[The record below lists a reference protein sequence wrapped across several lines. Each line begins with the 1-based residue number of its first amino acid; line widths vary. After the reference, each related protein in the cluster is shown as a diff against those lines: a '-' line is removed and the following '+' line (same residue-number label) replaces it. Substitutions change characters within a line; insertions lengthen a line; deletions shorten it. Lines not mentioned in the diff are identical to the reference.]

1 MFKQLIPILE
11 NSSKVGM
18 FVHTHPDGD
27 AMGSAYAL
35 SLALNSM
42 GKRTRVFLPE
52 LPDAQASALV
62 VRGDDPSLEI
72 EDCDLLVALDCAD
85 SQRLD
90 VYKEAFL
97 SHPNTAAI
105 DHHITHKIFASS
117 CTVFTAISSTCE
129 LIYMLL
135 REMGAEITRDIA
147 TNIYIGLV
155 TDTGNFKYTNVTGNT
170 LRTAAALID
179 VGIDFARMSRELFTT
194 KSIGYYNLMRTALE
208 KLKIICEGRAAVVY
222 ISDEDLARAGITES
236 ETNGIVTIPGS
247 VEGIE
252 VGVYIRRRRGG
263 EYKISLRSNEYVD
276 VAELAAVFGGG
287 GHHHAS
293 GYSVF
298 DKSVDEI
305 VEELSKELDKRWHS

>member
-35 SLALNSM
+35 SLALNRM

-52 LPDAQASALV
+52 LSDAQASALV

-72 EDCDLLVALDCAD
+72 EDCDLLAALDCAD
-85 SQRLD
+85 AQRLD
-90 VYKEAFL
+90 VYKDAFL
-97 SHPNTAAI
+97 SHPNTVAI
-105 DHHITHKIFASS
+105 DHHITHKTFASS
-117 CTVFTAISSTCE
+117 CTVFTEISSTCE

-135 REMGAEITRDIA
+135 REMDAEITRDIA
-147 TNIYIGLV
+147 SNIYIGLV

-179 VGIDFARMSRELFTT
+179 IGIDFARMSRELFTT
-194 KSIGYYNLMRTALE
+194 KSVGYYSLMRTALE
-208 KLKIICEGRAAVVY
+208 KLRIICGGRAAVVY
-222 ISDEDLARAGITES
+222 ISDEDMSRAGITEP
-236 ETNGIVTIPGS
+236 ETTGIVNIPGS
-247 VEGIE
+247 IEGIE
-252 VGVYIRRRRGG
+252 VGVYIRRRENG
-263 EYKISLRSNEYVD
+263 EYKVSLRSNEYID

-287 GHHHAS
+287 GHCHAS
-293 GYSVF
+293 GYSAY